1 MTATD
6 AKKWFRVHRRAAD
19 PRLRLVCFPHAG
31 GTAQLFHGWP
41 ALLPTDVE
49 VLAVRYP
56 GRQDRLAEA
65 CIEDMAT
72 LADTIEDALR
82 PWLDRPLALFGHSM
96 GACVAYEV
104 ALRLETRGMVPEHLL
119 VSAHE
124 APGWAERVALHD
136 ADDETLITHV
146 RHLGDL
152 HSEAYDIPELRDLLL
167 PALRSDYRLIEGYD
181 PRIRLRSR
189 RRSPRTSA
197 RTIRVAR
204 STGSSPGPASPPRVP
219 SSCARSPGITST
231 SQPGRPK
238 WSPTWQHALRA
249 REAPVGPDGERPY
262 REPGSPRR
270 TPTAPGPC
278 AVGSW
283 QGPYGVGGCPAVTE
297 GGVPAPRMAPSGFP
311 GDDGRTGR

>member
-6 AKKWFRVHRRAAD
+6 AKKWFRVHRRTAD
-19 PRLRLVCFPHAG
+19 PRFRLVCFPHAG

-41 ALLPTDVE
+41 ALLPADVE

-72 LADTIEDALR
+72 LADTIEDALL

-104 ALRLETRGMVPEHLL
+104 ALRLEARDTVPEHLL

-124 APGWAERVALHD
+124 APGRAERAALHA
-136 ADDETLITHV
+136 ADDETLIAHV

-167 PALRSDYRLIEGYD
+167 PALRSDYRLTEGYH
-181 PRIRLRSR
+181 P
-189 RRSPRTSA
+189 PN
-197 RTIRVAR
+197 
-204 STGSSPGPASPPRVP
+204 PAPVKAPITAYVGEDDQ
-219 SSCARSPGITST
+219 SCALDGVLA
-231 SQPGRPK
+231 
-238 WSPTWQHALRA
+238 WSGLAA
-249 REAPVGPDGERPY
+249 
-262 REPGSPRR
+262 PGSFEL
-270 TPTAPGPC
+270 
-278 AVGSW
+278 
-283 QGPYGVGGCPAVTE
+283 CP
-297 GGVPAPRMAPSGFP
+297 FP
-311 GDDGRTGR
+311 GDHFYLVDREAEVVADVGARLARVWGSGRA

>member
-19 PRLRLVCFPHAG
+19 PRLRLVGFPHAG

-41 ALLPTDVE
+41 ALLPEDIE

-104 ALRLETRGMVPEHLL
+104 ALRLEARGFFPEHLL
-119 VSAHE
+119 VSARE
-124 APGWAERVALHD
+124 APQWAEGVALHD

-152 HSEAYDIPELRDLLL
+152 HSEAYDVPELRSLLL
-167 PALRSDYRLIEGYD
+167 PALRSDYRLIEGYHPRNPARVKSPITAYVGQDD
-181 PRIRLRSR
+181 PSCELDGVLAWSGLVAPDSFELR
-189 RRSPRTSA
+189 PF
-197 RTIRVAR
+197 
-204 STGSSPGPASPPRVP
+204 PGDHFYLV
-219 SSCARSPGITST
+219 
-231 SQPGRPK
+231 
-238 WSPTWQHALRA
+238 A
-249 REAPVGPDGERPY
+249 REAEVVADVAARLA
-262 REPGSPRR
+262 R
-270 TPTAPGPC
+270 
-278 AVGSW
+278 V
-283 QGPYGVGGCPAVTE
+283 
-297 GGVPAPRMAPSGFP
+297 
-311 GDDGRTGR
+311 